1 MTPPKLLTPTEVA
14 KQLGVSERALSVF
27 RYKKRIEFIRL
38 GGTIR
43 FTQEQIDR
51 FLEASVVAAK
61 S

>member
-27 RYKKRIEFIRL
+27 RYKRKIEFIRL
-38 GGTIR
+38 GGQAR
-43 FTQEQIDR
+43 FTQEQVDR